1 MSVKCEKHKVYHGPV
16 VSCPHCVI
24 DNLRSQ
30 IELFREALHEINNGV
45 IVGGWNEHDC
55 SAAAHIALNNI
66 PPREKK
72 G

>member
-1 MSVKCEKHKVYHGPV
+1 
-16 VSCPHCVI
+16 VI